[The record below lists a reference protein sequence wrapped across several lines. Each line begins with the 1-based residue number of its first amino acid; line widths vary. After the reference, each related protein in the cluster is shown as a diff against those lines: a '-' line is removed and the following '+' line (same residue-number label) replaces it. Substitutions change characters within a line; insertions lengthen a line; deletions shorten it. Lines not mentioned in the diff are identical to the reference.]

1 MDAKIKAM
9 ALSGMM
15 GLCLIL
21 GILAALG
28 GSWITSDEWLEI
40 EFNDSV
46 NLETTYALNSMTLTL
61 DTGEREECQ
70 YLILGFEEIFEGI
83 DGECDGSEYIG
94 TWGHS
99 DSCEWAGEG
108 EPEVPI
114 SGSIEDLQDDLCAT
128 ETAGTMGTIGMWGGI
143 ICALLAVL
151 IVTLPMAG
159 VEYLD
164 NIPDIAKM
172 IVSWAAGGLMLVG
185 IILWVL
191 ILPGGDTSA
200 GASLW
205 MAVCASVLGL
215 GAAAIDQFIEVDQ
228 Q

>member
-1 MDAKIKAM
+1 M
-9 ALSGMM
+9 LSCSM

-28 GSWITSDEWLEI
+28 GSWITSDEWLGGD
-40 EFNDSV
+40 FNDSV
-46 NLETTYALNSMTLTL
+46 NPEVTYALNSMTLTL
-61 DTGEREECQ
+61 DVGEPEECE
-70 YLILGFEEIFEGI
+70 YFVWGIETEEFWKGI
-83 DGECDGSEYIG
+83 DAECDGSKLIG
-94 TWGHS
+94 TWDHS
-99 DSCEWAGEG
+99 DSCEWSVTEA
-108 EPEVPI
+108 
-114 SGSIEDLQDDLCAT
+114 EDLGTTGVEEEGLRDDLCAT

-151 IVTLPMAG
+151 IATLPMAG
-159 VEYLD
+159 VENID
-164 NIPDIAKM
+164 NIPDIGKV

-191 ILPGGDTSA
+191 ILPDGDTSA

-205 MAVCASVLGL
+205 LAVCASVLGL

-228 Q
+228 